1 MTVYSLEQIVSHATT
16 AGRTAYAAVIR
27 TGRQPGIYADHP
39 ALLGCASGSP
49 DTAEAGT
56 LKRSRR
62 QYSRHPVCRRHLIL
76 KWHDRRTPM
85 YRWVAAALSLAITA
99 VSPTTVVH
107 AGPCASGSSPTG
119 FDLRGNINFSSVP
132 EISKQIVSEEPLD
145 QKQQPLTINPPA
157 PTPYRGPTLGAS
169 PRPGRT
175 PIVGYDWSLE

>member
-1 MTVYSLEQIVSHATT
+1 
-16 AGRTAYAAVIR
+16 
-27 TGRQPGIYADHP
+27 
-39 ALLGCASGSP
+39 
-49 DTAEAGT
+49 
-56 LKRSRR
+56 
-62 QYSRHPVCRRHLIL
+62 
-76 KWHDRRTPM
+76 M

-175 PIVGYDWSLE
+175 PTVGYDWSLE

>member
-1 MTVYSLEQIVSHATT
+1 
-16 AGRTAYAAVIR
+16 
-27 TGRQPGIYADHP
+27 
-39 ALLGCASGSP
+39 
-49 DTAEAGT
+49 
-56 LKRSRR
+56 
-62 QYSRHPVCRRHLIL
+62 
-76 KWHDRRTPM
+76 M

-99 VSPTTVVH
+99 VSPATVVH

-132 EISKQIVSEEPLD
+132 EFPSRSSAKSRST

-175 PIVGYDWSLE
+175 PTVGYDWSLE